1 MVSYKHMMQKQIK
14 EQMISA
20 MKNKDKVRVQTLRG
34 LMTSCV
40 NELVATK
47 RTPQDILEDS
57 EVMTVIARLVKQ
69 RKDSI
74 SQYEDA
80 GREDLSAEEK
90 VELAI
95 LEEYLPAQM
104 TEEEVRA
111 FLESKKADLDLSDK
125 TKIGMVIGTV
135 MKDLKGKVDGTI
147 VKKEIEK
154 LYE

>member
-1 MVSYKHMMQKQIK
+1 MMQKQIK